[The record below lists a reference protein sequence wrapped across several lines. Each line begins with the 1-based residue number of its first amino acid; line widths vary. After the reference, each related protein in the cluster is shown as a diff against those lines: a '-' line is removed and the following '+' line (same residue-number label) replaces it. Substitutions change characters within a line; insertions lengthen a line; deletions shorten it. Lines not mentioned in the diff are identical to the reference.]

1 MSILDA
7 YFGRIGYTGPRAA
20 TLETLRA
27 LHWHHP
33 LAIPF
38 ETVDPLAGR
47 PVRLDIDSLVGK
59 LVTAGRG
66 GYCFEQN
73 MLFGH
78 VLREL
83 GFDVAN
89 LAARVI
95 WERGD
100 AADRA
105 RTHMLLFVQL
115 AEGPYLCDVGFGG
128 LTMTAPVR
136 LEPGVEQQTPHERLR
151 VQRDGRELLL
161 QAHLPGEW
169 KSLYRFDLQ
178 EQRPVDIEVLNF
190 YVSQYPE
197 SPFRSTLMAARVAED
212 RRYGLRNGR
221 LTVRFKSGRNEERAI
236 GSASE
241 LKSVLAEPFGI
252 RVPEDGNVDA
262 ALARV
267 LGESVGG

>member
-1 MSILDA
+1 L
-7 YFGRIGYTGPRAA
+7 
-20 TLETLRA
+20 
-27 LHWHHP
+27 
-33 LAIPF
+33 
-38 ETVDPLAGR
+38 
-47 PVRLDIDSLVGK
+47 DSLSSK
-59 LVTAGRG
+59 LVAGGRG

-95 WERGD
+95 WDRGD
-100 AADRA
+100 DGDRA

-136 LEPGVEQQTPHERLR
+136 LEPGVEQPTPHERLR

-161 QAHLPGEW
+161 QARLSGDW

-178 EQRPVDIEVLNF
+178 EQRAADIEVLNF

-197 SPFRSTLMAARVAED
+197 SPFRSTLMAARAAED

-221 LTVRFKSGRNEERAI
+221 LTVRFKEGRSEERAL
-236 GSASE
+236 GSVAE

-252 RVPEDGNVDA
+252 RLPDDGTVDA
-262 ALARV
+262 ALERV
-267 LGESVGG
+267 LGESGG